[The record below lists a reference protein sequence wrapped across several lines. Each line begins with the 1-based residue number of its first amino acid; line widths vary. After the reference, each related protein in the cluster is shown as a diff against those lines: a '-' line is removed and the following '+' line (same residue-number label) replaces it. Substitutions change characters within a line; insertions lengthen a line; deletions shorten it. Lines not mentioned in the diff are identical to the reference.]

1 VWIVALVI
9 LFSTALSNHEV
20 IRKGIKEVE
29 MRDAVE
35 RNLRRWDVDDSF
47 LHSLDLEDVTVK
59 IYNHTYNVDED
70 GENQIEIGHDRLH
83 RDLAKGDGL
92 QELVLYDLS
101 TRPEYEANV
110 VAASILLSDEEV
122 LSYIYEYGYGIEQ
135 IARALSTDVNLVALK
150 AAALREAGH
159 PFELPEH
166 DTRFLK

>member
-1 VWIVALVI
+1 MSSASCAKLGADLVRRFGTRDPFVIAEGLGIHVYQADFRRLKGMYRVIKRRRCIFLNAGLDEETARIVCA
-9 LFSTALSNHEV
+9 H
-20 IRKGIKEVE
+20 
-29 MRDAVE
+29 
-35 RNLRRWDVDDSF
+35 
-47 LHSLDLEDVTVK
+47 
-59 IYNHTYNVDED
+59 
-70 GENQIEIGHDRLH
+70 EIGHDRLH

-110 VAASILLSDEEV
+110 VAASILLPDEEV
-122 LSYIYEYGYGIEQ
+122 LTYVYEYGYGTEQ

-150 AAALREAGH
+150 VAALREAGH